1 MNPKRH
7 QRTLRIMLAVAVMTA
22 LAIAVTASIM
32 KDPRHGEGLLG
43 EVLVSGDGRTITTL
57 NSRTPC
63 QQDPPELVASESRD
77 SVTLVLKESDID
89 LRPQCNTIDEQIT
102 TTLQSPLGTR
112 RLVDPDNGW
121 TIAPFAQNRLAN
133 PRYLPPG
140 YAPTTD
146 VKWSDSSQHDLL
158 SAFFMRDRNSGPA
171 WTRFYHR
178 APEKASLSITQ
189 ISGNLTVS
197 AAGTPESIHGWA
209 GRLTPDSNYTVT
221 WTNGAYT
228 FIVSTTDQHLHEAE
242 LLRIAKQ
249 LTQ

>member
-1 MNPKRH
+1 
-7 QRTLRIMLAVAVMTA
+7 MLAVAVVAA
-22 LAIAVTASIM
+22 LALAVTASIM

-57 NSRTPC
+57 NSRAPC
-63 QQDPPELVASESRD
+63 QEDPPELVASESRD
-77 SVTLVLKESDID
+77 SVTLVLKESGVD
-89 LRPQCNTIDEQIT
+89 LRPQCNRIDEQIST
-102 TTLQSPLGTR
+102 RLQSPLGTR
-112 RLVDPDNGW
+112 RLVDPGNGW
-121 TIAPFAQNRLAN
+121 TIAPFDQKRLAN

-146 VKWSDSSQHDLL
+146 VQWSDPVRHAQL
-158 SAFFMRDRNSGPA
+158 SPFMRVRNSGPA

-178 APEKASLSITQ
+178 ASETASLSITQ
-189 ISGNLTVS
+189 IAGNLTVS

-209 GRLTPDSNYTVT
+209 GRLTPDSNNTAT

-228 FIVSTTDQHLHEAE
+228 FIVSTTDQDLHKAE

-249 LTQ
+249 LTP

>member
-1 MNPKRH
+1 
-7 QRTLRIMLAVAVMTA
+7 MLAVAVVAA

-32 KDPRHGEGLLG
+32 KDPRHGEGALG

-77 SVTLVLKESDID
+77 SVTLVLKESGVD

-112 RLVDPDNGW
+112 RLVEHGIGW
-121 TIAPFAQNRLAN
+121 TIAPFDQKRLAN
-133 PRYLPPG
+133 PRYLPPR

-146 VKWSDSSQHDLL
+146 VQWSDSSRHYLL
-158 SAFFMRDRNSGPA
+158 SPFFMRDRNSGPA

-178 APEKASLSITQ
+178 ASGKASLSITQ
-189 ISGNLTVS
+189 IAGRLTVS

-209 GRLTPDSNYTVT
+209 GRLTPDSNNTVT
-221 WTNGAYT
+221 WTNGTYT
-228 FIVSTTDQHLHEAE
+228 FIVSTTDQDLHEAE
-242 LLRIAKQ
+242 LLRIARH
-249 LTQ
+249 LTL

>member
-7 QRTLRIMLAVAVMTA
+7 QRTLRIMLAVAVVAA
-22 LAIAVTASIM
+22 LALAVTASIM
-32 KDPRHGEGLLG
+32 KDPRRGEGLLG

-63 QQDPPELVASESRD
+63 QQDSPELVASESRD
-77 SVTLVLKESDID
+77 SVTLVLKESGVD

-121 TIAPFAQNRLAN
+121 TIAPFDQKRLAN

-146 VKWSDSSQHDLL
+146 VQWIDPVQHAQL
-158 SAFFMRDRNSGPA
+158 APFMWGRNSAPA

-178 APEKASLSITQ
+178 AQEKASLSITQ
-189 ISGNLTVS
+189 IAGHLTVS

-209 GRLTPDSNYTVT
+209 GRLTPDSNNTVT
-221 WTNGAYT
+221 WTNGTYT
-228 FIVSTTDQHLHEAE
+228 FIVGTTDQHLHEAE

-249 LTQ
+249 LNP

>member
-1 MNPKRH
+1 
-7 QRTLRIMLAVAVMTA
+7 MLAVAVGAA

-57 NSRTPC
+57 NSRAPC

-89 LRPQCNTIDEQIT
+89 LRPQCHRIDEQIT
-102 TTLQSPLGTR
+102 TKLQSPLGTR
-112 RLVDPDNGW
+112 RLVDPGNGW
-121 TIAPFAQNRLAN
+121 TIAPFDQKRLAN

-140 YAPTTD
+140 YAPATD
-146 VKWSDSSQHDLL
+146 VQWSDSSQHDLL
-158 SAFFMRDRNSGPA
+158 TPFIRTRSSGPA

-178 APEKASLSITQ
+178 ASEKASLSITQ
-189 ISGNLTVS
+189 IAGKLTVS
-197 AAGTPESIHGWA
+197 AAGTPESIHGWIGGLA
-209 GRLTPDSNYTVT
+209 PDSNNTVT
-221 WTNGAYT
+221 WTNGTYT
-228 FIVSTTDQHLHEAE
+228 FIVSTTDQDLHEAE

-249 LTQ
+249 LTP